1 MNSYNNTYVVR
12 DYKNAS
18 EDETDSG
25 NSEIEHILK
34 KTEKLTMEDLQR
46 ACKYFHISIEELLR
60 QAKESKKKRLRESLS
75 RSSVPSR
82 GYSPDNSDTETDD
95 RSSDH
100 SNHSGEDDSEIKN
113 SRIRIPLPV
122 DSPLKRSVN
131 KKKASPLKKKS
142 PKSPI
147 KVVSFQRI
155 KKIVS
160 KKKIPKHEMKLL
172 SIHYSIPVK
181 SGITGIWFAAAKK
194 GHIFVMK
201 QLYKK
206 GHIDEINITDDKG
219 MTAEQ
224 IADKNKR
231 GHIAKWL
238 QTESI
243 QTVALHVPKPYHF
256 KQQYTSSEE

>member
-18 EDETDSG
+18 DDESNSS

-46 ACKYFHISIEELLR
+46 ACKYFHISVEELLR
-60 QAKESKKKRLRESLS
+60 QAKESKKKRLRESL
-75 RSSVPSR
+75 RGGVPSR

-95 RSSDH
+95 RSG
-100 SNHSGEDDSEIKN
+100 SGEDDSEIKN

-172 SIHYSIPVK
+172 CIHYSIPVK
-181 SGITGIWFAAAKK
+181 SGITGVWFSAAKK

-238 QTESI
+238 QSESI